1 MRAVPPI
8 DWLAVAPVAALGV
21 VVVAVV
27 MLRSL
32 VRRAGWVTDAATV
45 VALVGIAAAAAAC
58 VLQWREVRDRGAY
71 QAVAGAVAVD
81 GFSVFVSIVVLG
93 AAAATLLLS
102 RRYVAVHDL
111 PYAVEYLVLVCC
123 AVIGMLVMAGAND
136 LLVVFVALEVLSIPL
151 YLLTAFDRR
160 RRGSLEGGMKY
171 FVLGSFASA
180 VFLYGVALTY
190 GATGSTSLPAVAGFL
205 ARTTPAEAGTLL
217 AGVMLMLVGL
227 GFKIAAV
234 PFHTWA
240 PDAYQGAPTPVTA
253 FMASATKA
261 AALAALARV
270 LLTAFDAQRADW
282 RPVIW
287 ALAVATLVFANL
299 GALAQRDVK
308 RMLAYSSVAH
318 GGFILIGLE
327 AASSRGR
334 AAALFYVAVYALMAV
349 GTFGVLAV
357 LAQRGER
364 FDLTAFAGLGRRRPV
379 LAGVLTLLLL
389 AQAGV
394 PATSG
399 FVAKLGVFEA
409 AAQARSYALLV
420 VGVLAAVVGV
430 VYYLRVILAMYTG
443 SVTDGT
449 EPAEEANDGAAV
461 AGAAGPPLEP
471 RPRVDVA
478 TGFVLAA
485 AVTATLWFGL
495 APGGLLDL
503 AERAKLLF

>member
-1 MRAVPPI
+1 VRAVPPI
-8 DWLAVAPVAALGV
+8 DWLAVAPVAVLGF

-32 VRRAGWVTDAATV
+32 VRRAGWVTDAATLL
-45 VALVGIAAAAAAC
+45 ALAGIAAATAAC

-102 RRYVAVHDL
+102 RRYVSVHRL

-123 AVIGMLVMAGAND
+123 SVIGMLVMAGAND

-180 VFLYGVALTY
+180 VFLYGVALAY
-190 GATGSTSLPAVAGFL
+190 GATGSTALPAVAGFL
-205 ARTTPAEAGTLL
+205 ARTTLVDAGTLL

-227 GFKIAAV
+227 GFKVAAV

-270 LLTAFDAQRADW
+270 LLTAFDAHQADW
-282 RPVIW
+282 RPAIW
-287 ALAVATLVFANL
+287 GLAVATLVFANL
-299 GALAQRDVK
+299 AALAQRDVK

-318 GGFILIGLE
+318 GGFILIGIE

-334 AAALFYVAVYALMAV
+334 AAALFYVAVYAVMAV

-357 LAQRGER
+357 LARRGER

-394 PATSG
+394 PSTSG
-399 FVAKLGVFEA
+399 FVAKLGVFAA

-420 VGVLAAVVGV
+420 IGVLAAVVGV
-430 VYYLRVILAMYTG
+430 VYYLRVILTMYTG
-443 SVTDGT
+443 SVTDDT
-449 EPAEEANDGAAV
+449 EPADGAAGEG
-461 AGAAGPPLEP
+461 GAPPEP
-471 RPRVDVA
+471 RPRVDAA

-485 AVTATLWFGL
+485 TVAATLWFGL